1 MSHKGASQILL
12 ISVQGLTK
20 AVKNGLKNTDRNV
33 IIMDEAHRS
42 ANGESVQLIKGAFKT
57 TWFGFT
63 GTPNFYSDEINDV
76 QTTRDIS
83 THDIFGKRLHTYTIK
98 DAIGDGN
105 VLGFDI
111 TYFNPTIEIE
121 ALDEKYSEKDYEKE
135 VYQSHAY
142 REQVVQDILTH
153 WDKTSS
159 GALSA
164 GKREKNVFQ
173 AMLAVSGKQ
182 AVVHY
187 YNLFKEK
194 APHLR

>member
-1 MSHKGASQILL
+1 M
-12 ISVQGLTK
+12 
-20 AVKNGLKNTDRNV
+20 
-33 IIMDEAHRS
+33 
-42 ANGESVQLIKGAFKT
+42 
-57 TWFGFT
+57 
-63 GTPNFYSDEINDV
+63 
-76 QTTRDIS
+76 
-83 THDIFGKRLHTYTIK
+83 
-98 DAIGDGN
+98 
-105 VLGFDI
+105 LGFDI

-194 APHLR
+194 ALI